1 MGMWAFLNKHYQRY
15 FYEPQ
20 SILLLLL
27 VLSGVLVVWL
37 LGNLLLPFL
46 LAVIVAYVLEGF
58 VQYVA
63 SGQSGR
69 KLVVVLVF
77 LLFMALSALFALVV
91 VPVVLSQTSEL
102 LRELPYML
110 ATALDYVKG
119 MPQRYPDIFSEEQ
132 VGEFIG
138 TFRSSSLQLLQNSA
152 LDISLASV
160 SFLVVSVVYIV
171 IVPFTVFFLLYDK
184 GNIVAWVQGFL
195 PRNRLLLQQVWLD
208 MDRHLSN
215 YLRGKFYEIMILGIT
230 SYVLFIYYDLNYASL
245 MAVLFGLSV
254 IIPYLGAVIV
264 TAMAIAIAVFQWGFV
279 DTTYIFSTLVLIL
292 QLLDGYVLVPLLFSR
307 AVNLHP
313 VAVILSIV
321 FFGGIWGVWGVVLSI
336 PLGTFIKVLI
346 DVWPNPLYESDGNTE
361 MGAAAGVDP
370 TPAGSHYDGP
380 EDSKK

>member
-245 MAVLFGLSV
+245 MA
-254 IIPYLGAVIV
+254 
-264 TAMAIAIAVFQWGFV
+264 
-279 DTTYIFSTLVLIL
+279 
-292 QLLDGYVLVPLLFSR
+292 
-307 AVNLHP
+307 
-313 VAVILSIV
+313 
-321 FFGGIWGVWGVVLSI
+321 
-336 PLGTFIKVLI
+336 
-346 DVWPNPLYESDGNTE
+346 
-361 MGAAAGVDP
+361 
-370 TPAGSHYDGP
+370 
-380 EDSKK
+380 

>member
-1 MGMWAFLNKHYQRY
+1 MWAFLNKHYQRY

>member
-1 MGMWAFLNKHYQRY
+1 
-15 FYEPQ
+15 
-20 SILLLLL
+20 
-27 VLSGVLVVWL
+27 
-37 LGNLLLPFL
+37 
-46 LAVIVAYVLEGF
+46 
-58 VQYVA
+58 
-63 SGQSGR
+63 
-69 KLVVVLVF
+69 
-77 LLFMALSALFALVV
+77 
-91 VPVVLSQTSEL
+91 
-102 LRELPYML
+102 
-110 ATALDYVKG
+110 
-119 MPQRYPDIFSEEQ
+119 
-132 VGEFIG
+132 
-138 TFRSSSLQLLQNSA
+138 
-152 LDISLASV
+152 
-160 SFLVVSVVYIV
+160 
-171 IVPFTVFFLLYDK
+171 
-184 GNIVAWVQGFL
+184 
-195 PRNRLLLQQVWLD
+195 
-208 MDRHLSN
+208 
-215 YLRGKFYEIMILGIT
+215 
-230 SYVLFIYYDLNYASL
+230 YDLNYASL

>member
-1 MGMWAFLNKHYQRY
+1 MGMWAFLSKHYQRY

-27 VLSGVLVVWL
+27 VLGGVLVVWL

-46 LAVIVAYVLEGF
+46 LAVVIAYVLDGF

-63 SGQSGR
+63 RGHSGR
-69 KLVVVLVF
+69 KLSVVLVF

-91 VPVVLSQTSEL
+91 APVALSQTSEL
-102 LRELPYML
+102 LRELPNML
-110 ATALDYVKG
+110 TKVLDYVTEL
-119 MPQRYPDIFSEEQ
+119 PQRYPDIIREEQ
-132 VGEFIG
+132 VGEFIDVVK
-138 TFRSSSLQLLQNSA
+138 TSTLSLLQSSA

-160 SFLVVSVVYIV
+160 SFLFVSIIYLVV
-171 IVPFTVFFLLYDK
+171 VPFTVFFLLYDK
-184 GNIVAWVQGFL
+184 HNIITWLQSFL
-195 PRNRLLLQQVWLD
+195 PRNRTLLRQVWTD
-208 MDRHLSN
+208 MDLQLAN
-215 YLRGKFYEIMILGIT
+215 YLQGKFYEVMILGIA
-230 SYVLFIYYDLNYASL
+230 SYVLFVFYDLNYASL

-264 TAMAIAIAVFQWGFV
+264 TIMAVAIAVFQWGFV
-279 DTTYIFSTLVLIL
+279 ETTYIFSALVLIL

-346 DVWPNPLYESDGNTE
+346 DVWPNPLYDSDGNTE
-361 MGAAAGVDP
+361 IGARSATRSE
-370 TPAGSHYDGP
+370 TPATTDP
-380 EDSKK
+380 